1 MARTGPFPMPFG
13 KVWEKNNSAKRRP
26 GGRSLGRGDRHHFQA
41 PCEAGRRRGA
51 RSRGGSASATRCAA
65 CCHRSAPFACAAPT
79 SPLAP
84 CRPADHEGGR
94 AEVVRGQIRGHPDE
108 LDRQPVTGGR
118 VACYSE
124 EATIQEQA
132 ARSRVARARSVMACG
147 GDLAACAGHGSGG
160 SLHLGARGAG
170 WWHQASPQGYYPTPC
185 KPGTR
190 FFK

>member
-1 MARTGPFPMPFG
+1 M
-13 KVWEKNNSAKRRP
+13 
-26 GGRSLGRGDRHHFQA
+26 
-41 PCEAGRRRGA
+41 
-51 RSRGGSASATRCAA
+51 
-65 CCHRSAPFACAAPT
+65 
-79 SPLAP
+79 
-84 CRPADHEGGR
+84 
-94 AEVVRGQIRGHPDE
+94 VRGQIRGHPDE

-170 WWHQASPQGYYPTPC
+170 WWHQASPQGDLPTPC

-190 FFK
+190 FLINILPHV